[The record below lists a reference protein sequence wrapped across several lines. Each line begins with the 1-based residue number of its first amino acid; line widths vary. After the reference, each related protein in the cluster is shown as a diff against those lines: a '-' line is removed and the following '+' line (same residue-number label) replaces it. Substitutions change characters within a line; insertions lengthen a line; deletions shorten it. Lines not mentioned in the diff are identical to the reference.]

1 MEDGICE
8 RHRSILIAM
17 LSEFV
22 VGQQYTND
30 QIGISLQVENLG
42 GIRPSVDASR
52 KIRHI
57 AVVTKLAGSGQN
69 ILENP
74 YQDRIEQNILV
85 FTGQGKAGDQTLT
98 GRNKRITEQFDA
110 PVPLYCFESCGR
122 QLYVFRGLLELLRHY
137 FEMQIDS
144 ARKLRK
150 VLVFEFRIHSET
162 TIVPIDMAADLT
174 AAFLPENR
182 FATSPNESERAVVM
196 PELEESGIS
205 DSYTLEV
212 ETIRSR
218 LFGINPYRFEH
229 LLKDL
234 VEKTGFRDV
243 SLTPRSQD
251 GGIDLNAYVGSDNF
265 YFANTLVQFQ
275 AKRWRHSVGSVEI
288 NGFRGAISSM
298 AKGVFVTTSNFTRA
312 AIQEAKH
319 PGKPSIALIDG
330 FLLASMI
337 KDVHLAIE
345 ESKPNAN

>member
-1 MEDGICE
+1 
-8 RHRSILIAM
+8 M

-30 QIGISLQVENLG
+30 QISISLRVENLG
-42 GIRPSVDASR
+42 GIRPSVDATR

-57 AVVTKLAGSGQN
+57 AIITKLGGNGQN

-74 YQDRIEQNILV
+74 YQDRIEENILI
-85 FTGQGKAGDQTLT
+85 FTGQGKAGDQSLT
-98 GRNKRITEQFDA
+98 GRNKRIIEQFNA

-122 QLYVFRGLLELLRHY
+122 QQYIFRGLLELLRHY
-137 FEMQIDS
+137 YEMQIDS
-144 ARKLRK
+144 DRSLRK
-150 VLVFEFRIHSET
+150 VLVFEFRIHPEPT
-162 TIVPIDMAADLT
+162 VVPIDMAADLT
-174 AAFLPENR
+174 SAFLPENR
-182 FATSPNESERAVVM
+182 FAISANESEQAVVV
-196 PELEESGIS
+196 PELEESEIS
-205 DSYTLEV
+205 DSSTLEV

-229 LLKDL
+229 LLKQL

-243 SLTPRSQD
+243 SLTPPSQD
-251 GGIDLNAYVGSDNF
+251 GGIDLNAYVRGDNF
-265 YFANTLVQFQ
+265 FFANTLVQFQ

-298 AKGVFVTTSNFTRA
+298 AKGVFVTTSHFTKA

-319 PGKPSIALIDG
+319 PSKPSIALIDG
-330 FLLASMI
+330 FMLASMI

-345 ESKPNAN
+345 ELEINAV

>member
-1 MEDGICE
+1 
-8 RHRSILIAM
+8 M

-30 QIGISLQVENLG
+30 QIGISLRVENLG

-57 AVVTKLAGSGQN
+57 AIVTKLAGSSQN

-74 YQDRIEQNILV
+74 YQDRIEENILV

-98 GRNKRITEQFDA
+98 GRNKRITEQFDT
-110 PVPLYCFESCGR
+110 PIPLYCFESCGR
-122 QLYVFRGLLELLRHY
+122 QLYVFRGLLELLRYY

-144 ARKLRK
+144 DRKLRK
-150 VLVFEFRIHSET
+150 VLVFEFRIHPET
-162 TIVPIDMAADLT
+162 TVVPIDMATELT
-174 AAFLPENR
+174 AAFLPQSR
-182 FATSPNESERAVVM
+182 FVASPNESEQAVFM

-205 DSYTLEV
+205 DISTLEV

-229 LLKDL
+229 LLKEL

-251 GGIDLNAYVGSDNF
+251 GGIDLNAYVKSDNF
-265 YFANTLVQFQ
+265 FFANTLVQFQ

-298 AKGVFVTTSNFTRA
+298 AKGVFATTSHFTKA

-319 PGKPSIALIDG
+319 PSKPSIALIDG
-330 FLLASMI
+330 FMLASMI
-337 KDVHLAIE
+337 KDVHLAID
-345 ESKPNAN
+345 ESKVNAN

>member
-1 MEDGICE
+1 
-8 RHRSILIAM
+8 M

-30 QIGISLQVENLG
+30 QIGISLRVENLG

-57 AVVTKLAGSGQN
+57 AIVTKLAGTGQN
-69 ILENP
+69 TLENP
-74 YQDRIEQNILV
+74 YQDRIEENILV
-85 FTGQGKAGDQTLT
+85 FTGQGKAGDQMLT
-98 GRNKRITEQFDA
+98 GRNKRITEQFDR
-110 PVPLYCFESCGR
+110 PIPLYCFESCGR

-144 ARKLRK
+144 ERKLRK
-150 VLVFEFRIHSET
+150 VLVFEFRIHPES
-162 TIVPIDMAADLT
+162 TIVPIDMAVDLT

-182 FATSPNESERAVVM
+182 FATSPNESEQAVVI
-196 PELEESGIS
+196 PELTESGIL
-205 DSYTLEV
+205 DSSALEV
-212 ETIRSR
+212 ATIRSR

-251 GGIDLNAYVGSDNF
+251 GGIDLNAYVSIDNS

-298 AKGVFVTTSNFTRA
+298 AKGVFVTTSHFTKA

-319 PGKPSIALIDG
+319 PSKPSIALIDG
-330 FLLASMI
+330 FMLASMI
-337 KDVHLAIE
+337 KDVNLVIE
-345 ESKPNAN
+345 ELKPNGN